1 MGVKF
6 TNRCHPPPLSVVLGD
21 YNYISNSF
29 VLQLNG
35 DSEKISEQLKN
46 LPPETLQQLVE
57 AIALWISNN
66 KTPQ

>member
-1 MGVKF
+1 MIE
-6 TNRCHPPPLSVVLGD
+6 RSASLLLST
-21 YNYISNSF
+21 YS
-29 VLQLNG
+29 
-35 DSEKISEQLKN
+35 LKKLN